1 MDPWVRMSAWLPPG
15 LALGWL
21 AVLASFVHGV
31 ASLLIAWGA
40 SVFLVV
46 LAAALFASLRSRA
59 SSRSSSV
66 SAGRPGG
73 QQSHSPQAAP
83 GPGPQNAAHVPFEP
97 PDEEERTWSETSQ
110 SVSGT
115 VTAAPAGP
123 RSPDFPPGLSS
134 QAKAVRTPMRQG
146 QYLTGQ
152 LPVWQGQ
159 LSRWELPKP
168 P

>member
-83 GPGPQNAAHVPFEP
+83 APAPRTPLMSRLSLLMRRNARGARP
-97 PDEEERTWSETSQ
+97 PSQ
-110 SVSGT
+110 S
-115 VTAAPAGP
+115 A
-123 RSPDFPPGLSS
+123 
-134 QAKAVRTPMRQG
+134 
-146 QYLTGQ
+146 
-152 LPVWQGQ
+152 
-159 LSRWELPKP
+159 EL
-168 P
+168 